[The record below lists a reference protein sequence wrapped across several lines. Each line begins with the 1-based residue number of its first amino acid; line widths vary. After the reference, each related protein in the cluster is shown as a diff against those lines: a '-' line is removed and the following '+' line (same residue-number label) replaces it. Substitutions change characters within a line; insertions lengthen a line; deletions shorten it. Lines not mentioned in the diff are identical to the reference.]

1 LGRTGDEEREALTM
15 ASDELEAVID
25 VLRSMP
31 MFTGDLA
38 ADRAAIAVGT
48 PMPEGVDHRMVDLGT
63 CTAAWITPPEPRR
76 DAAIVYLHGGGYV
89 LGGLG
94 THGAFADRLAHDSR
108 LPALVVDYRLAPEH
122 PHPAALDDAL
132 AAVDWLTAEQG
143 VAPDAVVVAGDSA
156 GGGLT
161 LATLVALRDR
171 GTPAAA
177 GVAISPW
184 ADLACEADSHRTRAA
199 ADPLVATAALR
210 HYAPQY
216 AGDTPLDHPLVS
228 PARADLAGL
237 PPVLVQVG
245 GLEVLLDDSRTV
257 AARIEASGGTVVL
270 QEWDEAPHVFQM
282 LGAPE
287 SDEAIAEIVAFLA
300 THVG

>member
-1 LGRTGDEEREALTM
+1 
-15 ASDELEAVID
+15 
-25 VLRSMP
+25 
-31 MFTGDLA
+31 
-38 ADRAAIAVGT
+38 
-48 PMPEGVDHRMVDLGT
+48 
-63 CTAAWITPPEPRR
+63 
-76 DAAIVYLHGGGYV
+76 
-89 LGGLG
+89 
-94 THGAFADRLAHDSR
+94 
-108 LPALVVDYRLAPEH
+108 
-122 PHPAALDDAL
+122 
-132 AAVDWLTAEQG
+132 
-143 VAPDAVVVAGDSA
+143 
-156 GGGLT
+156 
-161 LATLVALRDR
+161 
-171 GTPAAA
+171 
-177 GVAISPW
+177 VAISPW
-184 ADLACEADSHRTRAA
+184 ADLVCEADSHRTRAA